1 MQDWA
6 KVIMVIGGL
15 ILLYGF
21 LLWKGYNPLSWVGNL
36 PGDIKISNKNVSIYI
51 PITTMLIFS
60 ILLTLAF
67 YLFRK

>member
-6 KVIMVIGGL
+6 KVIMVIGGI

-36 PGDIKISNKNVSIYI
+36 PGDIKIRNENVSIYI
-51 PITTMLIFS
+51 PITTMLILS
-60 ILLTLAF
+60 ILLTLIL